1 MNKLIVLS
9 LVLIVLG
16 FLLFKSAKDA
26 VKKDLASPVSYPTIT
41 ITPEINYQNKSNSPE
56 KQAIFVPYWTL
67 KASSASSGQDNYDSY
82 IYFGISPNQDGGI
95 DLQDQG
101 SLSLDSFGT
110 FVPSGKKK
118 LMAVRMID
126 ADTNFAILK
135 DPAKQKKVINQAI
148 NMAKEN
154 NFDGIVL
161 DLEVSAI
168 PFESLVSQINSFTAS
183 FYQETKKNKLNLALT
198 IYGDV
203 FYRLRPFD
211 VKTLSRNS
219 DQILVMAYDFSK
231 AKGNPG
237 PNFPLK
243 GVESYGYD
251 YTKMTE
257 DFLKVVP
264 PEKLTVVFG
273 LFGYDWSVDSQ
284 GKALLIGKAI
294 STQEIEN
301 RFIKKCQ
308 ETSCEFTRDSKSF
321 ETEVKYTAKADG
333 KHIVWFEDMDS
344 VAAKKAYLKKR
355 GITSFAFWAYSYF

>member
-1 MNKLIVLS
+1 MKKLVFLA
-9 LVLIVLG
+9 LLLTFLG
-16 FLLFKSAKDA
+16 FFLFKSAKDT
-26 VKKDLASPVSYPTIT
+26 VKKDLASPVSYPTT
-41 ITPEINYQNKSNSPE
+41 TVSPEINYQNKSDSPE
-56 KQAIFVPYWTL
+56 MQAIFVPYWAL
-67 KASSASSGQDNYDSY
+67 KANTEDQTGYNNY
-82 IYFGISPNQDGGI
+82 IYFGVVPNQEGLDTK
-95 DLQDQG
+95 DPG
-101 SLSLDSFGT
+101 SLALDNFLS

-118 LMAVRMID
+118 LLAVRMID

-135 DPAKQKKVINQAI
+135 DTAKQKKVISQAI
-148 NMAKEN
+148 TLAKEN

-183 FYQETKKNKLNLALT
+183 FYQQTKQNQLNLALT

-211 VKTLSRNS
+211 VKALAHNS
-219 DQILVMAYDFSK
+219 DQIMIMAYDFSK

-237 PNFPLK
+237 PNFPLR
-243 GVESYGYD
+243 GVDTYGYD

-284 GKALLIGKAI
+284 GKALLTGKAL

-308 ETSCEFTRDSKSF
+308 EVSCEFSRDSKSF
-321 ETEVKYTAKADG
+321 ETEVKYTDKAG
-333 KHIVWFEDMDS
+333 EKHIVWFEDMDS

-355 GITSFAFWAYSYF
+355 GITSFAYWAYSYF